1 MQAERFLTEVAKY
14 NWIVHPK
21 PHTQSSSLGTLTA
34 IIATKVMIFKWLIGK
49 SRLLPL
55 RMLKHKTGF
64 TLPLKNFACQL

>member
-21 PHTQSSSLGTLTA
+21 PYIQSSSLGTLTA
-34 IIATKVMIFKWLIGK
+34 IVAIKVMICKWFIGK
-49 SRLLPL
+49 YRLLPL

-64 TLPLKNFACQL
+64 ILP